1 MDYAHLFAKILTPI
15 VLPFFKLHVKWKHY
29 KERKYIQDNIIRL
42 KKQNGTYLEEGVFNK
57 VKNLGSV
64 ESNVK
69 KLSATVQEHKED
81 LEGFVPS
88 EVIDLAAD
96 GSSAFVLP
104 GKLPW
109 PPPPPKKV
117 VTPSLLQAVDY
128 QKLRRYIKDEPIKP
142 ISEAFNDP
150 FESLKRPPIPEPV
163 MNFEEELTLAEKL
176 EMQITGNVRRK

>member
-69 KLSATVQEHKED
+69 KLSATVREHKED

-88 EVIDLAAD
+88 EVIDLAAVD
-96 GSSAFVLP
+96 SRTFYGLS
-104 GKLPW
+104 W
-109 PPPPPKKV
+109 PPPPPKKYYLPV
-117 VTPSLLQAVDY
+117 SFSSGSLHRPS
-128 QKLRRYIKDEPIKP
+128 
-142 ISEAFNDP
+142 
-150 FESLKRPPIPEPV
+150 
-163 MNFEEELTLAEKL
+163 
-176 EMQITGNVRRK
+176 